1 MRKAISLWMGLVI
14 LLACVGCGNT
24 QETTWEEPAYPDGY
38 DSVYAFSEERASDLL
53 EHGIYKTR
61 EFNGENWF
69 CPVDKLQWQTYGSQV
84 SVGGIWDIDSRDIGM
99 INAETWDDSPFP
111 YIEKGKDTFA
121 IVDRYYLSCTPV
133 LEMGYTVPYELRID
147 SDNPYRK
154 RMGTAMIE
162 STQYIEQ
169 INGKSPSAFVSRL
182 SESYN
187 VIRAEKGEQFTFS
200 YFSGT
205 DYVEETV
212 TADYFYYIVDDDFTE
227 LPITKTTNG
236 YFLADLSELSPGYY
250 CFYVDDQTRTI
261 IEVR

>member
-1 MRKAISLWMGLVI
+1 MRKAISLWMGLLL

-24 QETTWEEPAYPDGY
+24 AKSTWEEPEYPEGY
-38 DSVYAFSEERASDLL
+38 DPAYALPEKHASDLRK
-53 EHGIYKTR
+53 GIYKTR

-69 CPVDKLQWQTYGSQV
+69 CPVDVPRWETYASEV
-84 SVGGIWDIDSRDIGM
+84 SVGNVWDWDSRSLGI
-99 INAETWDDSPFP
+99 ISVETQDDSPFP
-111 YIEKGKDTFA
+111 FIEKGKDTFA
-121 IVDRYYLSCTPV
+121 IVDMTYLSCTPV
-133 LEMGYTVPYELRID
+133 LEMGYTIPYRLRID
-147 SDNPYRK
+147 LDKPYRVSI
-154 RMGTAMIE
+154 GTEA
-162 STQYIEQ
+162 TQYIEQ
-169 INGKSPSAFVSRL
+169 INGQSPSNFVSRL

-212 TADYFYYIVDDDFTE
+212 TADYIYYIVDDDSIQ

-236 YFLADLSELSPGYY
+236 YFLADLSELSPGFY
-250 CFYVDDQTRTI
+250 CFDMHNWTRTI